1 MFSRTLSRRP
11 APLAATPRRFFQRG
25 ALPAW
30 ATVDP
35 WEMSGANPQQG
46 ANLVAGEWTQ
56 AEKQMAVIDPLNGEE
71 MLLVPD
77 TSEAE
82 LAPFI
87 ASMHA
92 VPKSGLHNSLKD
104 PGQFFELGEVNGRA
118 SIELRKPEVA
128 NFFGALPRSPHPPGI

>member
-1 MFSRTLSRRP
+1 MSRFLVVSWFSRAQLCEP
-11 APLAATPRRFFQRG
+11 ASH
-25 ALPAW
+25 
-30 ATVDP
+30 
-35 WEMSGANPQQG
+35 ENPE
-46 ANLVAGEWTQ
+46 VAKKGPQE
-56 AEKQMAVIDPLNGEE
+56 I
-71 MLLVPD
+71 
-77 TSEAE
+77 EAE

-128 NFFGALPRSPHPPGI
+128 NFFGALPRSPHPPGGHSPC